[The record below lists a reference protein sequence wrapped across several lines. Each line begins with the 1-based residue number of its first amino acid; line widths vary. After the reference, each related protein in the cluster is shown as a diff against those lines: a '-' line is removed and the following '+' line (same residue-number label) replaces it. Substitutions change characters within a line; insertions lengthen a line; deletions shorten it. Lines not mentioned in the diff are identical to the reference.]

1 MEKRKLEYICSYND
15 DSEILDHK
23 DQISNEEDSETEIL
37 KKKKKFIEPG
47 SWDKKLVIGRKASY
61 IFELFLFD
69 IKIVNRL
76 IIQIIL

>member
-37 KKKKKFIEPG
+37 KKKK
-47 SWDKKLVIGRKASY
+47 VY
-61 IFELFLFD
+61 
-69 IKIVNRL
+69 
-76 IIQIIL
+76 